1 MTGLRD
7 HLARRIALEGPL
19 TVAQYMADCLSHPRF
34 GYYLTRDPL
43 GAAGDFTTAPE
54 ISQMFGELLG
64 LWAADRWQAMGA
76 PDPVI
81 LAELG
86 PGRGTLMADALRA
99 AKGVPGFLAAARV
112 HLVETSPVLKDRQR
126 QALTGIDVEWQ
137 DDIAALPSGPMIL
150 IANEFFDALPIRQF
164 VRDGRGWRERLVGL
178 GDDGGLRFVLSPA
191 QAANPLVPTI
201 LAAAPE
207 GSTVEVCPSGLAIAR
222 SLGRRLA
229 EAPGAALIVDYG
241 PAKSAPGDSLQAVKG
256 HAFADPLADP
266 GEADLTAHVD
276 FQQLAQAALAAG
288 AMPFGP
294 VGQGEFLLAL
304 GIGPRAEALKAAAD
318 ARQQA
323 DIESALARL
332 TGDGD
337 GQMGSL
343 FKALALQSPA
353 LPAPP
358 GFE

>member
-7 HLARRIALEGPL
+7 HLARRITLEGPL
-19 TVAQYMADCLSHPRF
+19 TVAQYMADCLGHPRF

-64 LWAADRWQAMGA
+64 LWAAERWQAMGS

-99 AKGVPGFLAAARV
+99 AKAVPGFLAAARI
-112 HLVETSPVLKDRQR
+112 HLVETSPVLRQR
-126 QALTGIDVEWQ
+126 QGQALADAQVAWHDDV
-137 DDIAALPSGPMIL
+137 AALPPGPMVL
-150 IANEFFDALPIRQF
+150 LVNEFFDALPIRQF
-164 VRDGRGWRERLVGL
+164 VRNAGGWRERLVGL

-191 QAANPLVPTI
+191 QAANPLVPPA

-207 GSTVEVCPSGLAIAR
+207 GSTVEVCPAGLAIAQ

-241 PAKSAPGDSLQAVKG
+241 TGRSAPGDSLQAVKG
-256 HAFADPLADP
+256 HAFADPLAGP

-276 FQQLAQAALAAG
+276 FQQLAQAALAGG
-288 AMPFGP
+288 AMSFGP
-294 VGQGEFLLAL
+294 VGQGAFLRSL
-304 GIGPRAEALKAAAD
+304 GIDHRAAALKAAAD
-318 ARQQA
+318 ARQRA
-323 DIESALARL
+323 DIDAALARL
-332 TGDGD
+332 TGMGD

-343 FKALALQSPA
+343 FKVLALQSPA
-353 LPAPP
+353 LPPPP

>member
-19 TVAQYMADCLSHPRF
+19 TVAQYMADCLGHPRF

-64 LWAADRWQAMGA
+64 LWAAERWQAMGS

-81 LAELG
+81 VAELG

-99 AKGVPGFLAAARV
+99 AKGVPGFLAAARM
-112 HLVETSPVLKDRQR
+112 HLVETSPVLAERQR
-126 QALTGIDVEWQ
+126 QLLAEYDVTWHT
-137 DDIAALPSGPMIL
+137 DISALPPGPTVL
-150 IANEFFDALPIRQF
+150 LANEFFDALPIRQF
-164 VRDGRGWRERLVGL
+164 VRDAGGWRERLVGL

-191 QAANPLVPTI
+191 QPANPLVPMA

-207 GSTVEVCPSGLAIAR
+207 GSTVEVCPAGLAIAGAI
-222 SLGRRLA
+222 GRRLA
-229 EAPGAALIVDYG
+229 ETPGAALIVDYG
-241 PAKSAPGDSLQAVKG
+241 TGRSAPGDSLQAVKG

-288 AMPFGP
+288 AMSYGP
-294 VGQGEFLLAL
+294 VGQGAFLRAL
-304 GIGPRAEALKAAAD
+304 GIDHRAAALKDRANVRQRANID
-318 ARQQA
+318 A
-323 DIESALARL
+323 ALARL
-332 TGDGD
+332 AGTGD
-337 GQMGSL
+337 GQMGGL
-343 FKALALQSPA
+343 FKVLALQSPA
-353 LPAPP
+353 LPPPP